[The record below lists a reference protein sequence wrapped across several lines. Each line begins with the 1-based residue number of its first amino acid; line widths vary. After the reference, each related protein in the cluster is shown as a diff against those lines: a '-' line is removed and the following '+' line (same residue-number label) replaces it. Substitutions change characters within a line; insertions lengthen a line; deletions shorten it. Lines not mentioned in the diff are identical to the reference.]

1 MLWTMAMKD
10 RVAGTKDNIGVVAA
24 IQAIGQNFPNF
35 QTNDRYGF
43 CVIPGDRVCA
53 NPARVA

>member
-24 IQAIGQNFPNF
+24 IQVISQNFPNI
-35 QTNDRYGF
+35 QTNDRYDF
-43 CVIPGDRVCA
+43 CVIPGD
-53 NPARVA
+53 